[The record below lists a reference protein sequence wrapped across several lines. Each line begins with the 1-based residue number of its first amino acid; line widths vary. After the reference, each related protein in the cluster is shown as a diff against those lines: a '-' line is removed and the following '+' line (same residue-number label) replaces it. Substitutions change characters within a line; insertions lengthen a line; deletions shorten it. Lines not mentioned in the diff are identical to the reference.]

1 MKARNSNIWAL
12 LTLLVA
18 SSMFGIAYTRV
29 GDLREARSLEQCKLN
44 QKRLQTVLDAYC
56 YMNAPEVM
64 PPKLDCLVPLFLK
77 ELPRCPSDPRLD
89 YQYFRIGNR
98 DFVLACPGQHK
109 QTEWG
114 YPRTITHIDAT
125 QDSQHDFEVNF
136 NYGDLKIPPGHL
148 LPKNTPGEIE
158 SWGHG
163 YPFKLNSYSGRGEA
177 VPPEFQHIVDD
188 PSVPRAP
195 NP

>member
-1 MKARNSNIWAL
+1 MKDRNSNIFAL
-12 LTLLVA
+12 LTLVVA
-18 SSMFGIAYTRV
+18 ASIFGLAYTRV

-44 QKRLQTVLDAYC
+44 QKRLQRVLDAYC

-77 ELPRCPSDPRLD
+77 ELPKCPSVPGLD
-89 YQYFRIGNR
+89 YQYFRMGNR

-114 YPRTITHIDAT
+114 YPRITAYIDAT
-125 QDSQHDFEVNF
+125 QDNQQDFESNF
-136 NYGDLKIPPGHL
+136 RYKDIKIPPGHL
-148 LPKNTPGEIE
+148 LPKNTAGEID
-158 SWGHG
+158 SWGRG
-163 YPFKLNSYSGRGEA
+163 FPFKLNSYYTRRENVA
-177 VPPEFQHIVDD
+177 PEFQHIVDD